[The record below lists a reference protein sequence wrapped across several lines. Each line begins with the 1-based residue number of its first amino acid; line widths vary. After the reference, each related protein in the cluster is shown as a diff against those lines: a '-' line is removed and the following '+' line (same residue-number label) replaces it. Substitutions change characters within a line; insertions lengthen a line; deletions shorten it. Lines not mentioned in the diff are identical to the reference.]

1 LDPTTQHEAA
11 QGNPERPVTW
21 TRNGVAVPVDEIAN
35 LGASAW
41 RNACVGACTDGA
53 RIASLVGLRA
63 SKAEISVLAVLVD
76 DGQGKVGLCRTRL
89 ERDPISHSFAMQSL
103 TPELPE
109 AQAFERALLEDYGVH
124 PIGHPWPKP
133 LRRHDS
139 LERRAGRSDVAAP
152 HPFFEVRGEGIHEVA
167 VGPVHAGVI
176 EPGHFRF
183 QCDGETVL
191 HLEIQLGY
199 QSRGAEALFLRSSAA
214 RRLLLAECIA
224 GDTSVGHATAYCMNE
239 EALAGT
245 DVPLSG
251 LALRG
256 IALELERL
264 ANHTGDLGALCG
276 DVGYLPG
283 AAYFGRLR
291 GEFLNVTMALSGS
304 RMGRG
309 FVIPG
314 GVRFN
319 VPPADRALLIERITR
334 AERDLRDSAD
344 LALESSAVAA
354 RFEETG
360 KIPQQVAE
368 ELGLVGPVA
377 RASECDRDVR
387 RDHPRGIYRFAHVPT
402 AIAPG
407 GDVMARALVRW
418 VEIQR
423 SLTFVK
429 EQIASRLES
438 PVVEPV
444 RERTPRSVCVS
455 LVEGWRGEI
464 AHVAVTDDS
473 GDYAA
478 YRIVDPSFHNW
489 FGLTMALRDC
499 PISDFP
505 LCNKSFNLSY
515 AGHDL

>member
-1 LDPTTQHEAA
+1 VAGDVSIL
-11 QGNPERPVTW
+11 
-21 TRNGVAVPVDEIAN
+21 GVI
-35 LGASAW
+35 
-41 RNACVGACTDGA
+41 
-53 RIASLVGLRA
+53 
-63 SKAEISVLAVLVD
+63 VD
-76 DGQGKVGLCRTRL
+76 DAGGKIGLVRTRL
-89 ERDPISHSFAMQSL
+89 ECDDAGAFTMRSL
-103 TPELPE
+103 TPELPQ
-109 AQAFERALLEDYGVH
+109 AQGFERALYEDHGIR
-124 PIGHPWPKP
+124 PIGHPWLKP
-133 LRRHDS
+133 LRRHES
-139 LERRAGRSDVAAP
+139 LERRAGKSDTGPV
-152 HPFFEVRGEGIHEVA
+152 HGFFEVRGESIHEVA

-183 QCDGETVL
+183 QCDGESVL

-199 QSRGAEALFLRSSAA
+199 QARGAEALFLRSPPA
-214 RRLLLAECIA
+214 RRLLLAETVA

-239 EALAGT
+239 EALGGT
-245 DVPLSG
+245 DVPLVA

-256 IALELERL
+256 IGLELERL

-276 DVGYLPG
+276 DVGFLPG
-283 AAYFGRLR
+283 ASYFGRLR
-291 GEFLNVTMALSGS
+291 GEFLNLTLELSGN

-309 FVIPG
+309 FIVPG
-314 GVRFN
+314 GVRFHI
-319 VPPADRALLIERITR
+319 PPAERSSVLARLAR
-334 AERDLRDSAD
+334 AERDLHDTSE
-344 LALESSAVAA
+344 LAFEFSAVAA

-360 KIPQQVAE
+360 KVSRHVAE

-407 GDVMARALVRW
+407 GDVMARALVRR

-429 EQIASRLES
+429 EHIASLFEG
-438 PVVEPV
+438 PIVEAV
-444 RERTPRSVCVS
+444 ATRAPRSVSVS

-464 AHVAVTDDS
+464 AHVAVTDED
-473 GDYAA
+473 GEYAA

>member
-1 LDPTTQHEAA
+1 LEKPM
-11 QGNPERPVTW
+11 GS
-21 TRNGVAVPVDEIAN
+21 
-35 LGASAW
+35 GAP
-41 RNACVGACTDGA
+41 A
-53 RIASLVGLRA
+53 R
-63 SKAEISVLAVLVD
+63 
-76 DGQGKVGLCRTRL
+76 
-89 ERDPISHSFAMQSL
+89 
-103 TPELPE
+103 
-109 AQAFERALLEDYGVH
+109 
-124 PIGHPWPKP
+124 
-133 LRRHDS
+133 
-139 LERRAGRSDVAAP
+139 P
-152 HPFFEVRGEGIHEVA
+152 HPFFEVRGAGVHEVA
-167 VGPVHAGVI
+167 VGPVHAGII

-183 QCDGETVL
+183 QCEGETVL

-199 QSRGAEALFLRSSAA
+199 QTRGAEALFLRSPDS
-214 RRLLLAECIA
+214 RRLLISESVA
-224 GDTSVGHATAYCMNE
+224 GDTSIGHATAYCMNE
-239 EALAGT
+239 EALGGSE
-245 DVPLSG
+245 VPLAA

-256 IALELERL
+256 VALELERL

-283 AAYFGRLR
+283 ASYFGRLR
-291 GEFLNVTMALSGS
+291 GEFLNLTMELSGS
-304 RMGRG
+304 RVGRG
-309 FVIPG
+309 MVIPG
-314 GVRFN
+314 GVRFG
-319 VPPADRALLIERITR
+319 VPLDQRAAWIARLTR
-334 AERDLRDSAD
+334 VQRDLEDTANM
-344 LALESSAVAA
+344 AFASSALAA

-360 KIPQQVAE
+360 RVSHTVAE

-387 RDHPRGIYRFAHVPT
+387 RDHPRGIYRFAHVPI

-429 EQIASRLES
+429 EQIASLSDS
-438 PVVEPV
+438 PIHGAVGART
-444 RERTPRSVCVS
+444 REAVCVS

-464 AHVAVTDDS
+464 AHVAVTNEV
-473 GDYAA
+473 GQFTA

-515 AGHDL
+515 SGHDL